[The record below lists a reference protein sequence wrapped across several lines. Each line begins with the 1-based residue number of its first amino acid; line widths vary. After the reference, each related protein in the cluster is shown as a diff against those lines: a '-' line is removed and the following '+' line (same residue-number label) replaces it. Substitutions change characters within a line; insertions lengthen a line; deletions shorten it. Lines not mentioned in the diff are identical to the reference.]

1 MWCCPRAG
9 AAHFRHEAA
18 GMKAQAAPEFTD
30 RLHMALH
37 GLAAPPA
44 GEGWNR
50 AEFDDLLPDAS
61 NLSDAAVLI
70 GLRLHADGP
79 QVLLTLRNAGLRQHA
94 GQVSFPGG
102 RIDPGDIDP
111 IAAALREA
119 HEEIGLRADQAQPLG
134 YLDPLDTIT
143 GFHVYPVVARVAT
156 DFVPILDPSEV
167 SDLFEVPLAYLL
179 DARNVQTLSR
189 EFGGRQRRYHQYDFA
204 PHRIWGATA
213 TMLVNLRERLEAAA

>member
-1 MWCCPRAG
+1 MT
-9 AAHFRHEAA
+9 
-18 GMKAQAAPEFTD
+18 PEFLD
-30 RLHMALH
+30 RLRAALH
-37 GLAAPPA
+37 PLAAPPA
-44 GEGWNR
+44 GHGWNR
-50 AEFDDLLPDAS
+50 AEFDDLLPDPAKLR
-61 NLSDAAVLI
+61 NAAVLI

-79 QVLLTLRNAGLRQHA
+79 QVLLTLRNPELRQHA

-102 RIDPGDIDP
+102 RIDAGDADP

-119 HEEIGLRADQAQPLG
+119 REEIGLRADQTQPLG

-143 GFHVYPVVARVAT
+143 GFHVYPVVARVAA
-156 DFVPILDPSEV
+156 DFVPTLDPSEV

-189 EFGGRQRRYHQYDFA
+189 EFGGRQRRYHQYDFV

-213 TMLVNLRERLEAAA
+213 TMLINFRERLQAAA

>member
-1 MWCCPRAG
+1 MT
-9 AAHFRHEAA
+9 
-18 GMKAQAAPEFTD
+18 QEFID
-30 RLHMALH
+30 RLQMALH

-44 GEGWNR
+44 GAGWNR
-50 AEFDDLLPDAS
+50 AEFDDLLPAPP
-61 NLSDAAVLI
+61 NLREAAVLI
-70 GLRLHADGP
+70 GLRPRADGT

-102 RIDPGDIDP
+102 RIDAGDADP

-119 HEEIGLRADQAQPLG
+119 HEEIGLRADQVRPLG

-143 GFHVYPVVARVAT
+143 GFHVYPLVARVDA
-156 DFVPILDPSEV
+156 DFVPTLDPSEV
-167 SDLFEVPLAYLL
+167 ADLFEVPLAYLL
-179 DARNVQTLSR
+179 DAGNVRMLSH

-213 TMLVNLRERLEAAA
+213 AMLINLRERLEAAT

>member
-1 MWCCPRAG
+1 MT
-9 AAHFRHEAA
+9 AA
-18 GMKAQAAPEFTD
+18 GMKSQAAPEFTD

-37 GLAAPPA
+37 GLATPPA
-44 GEGWNR
+44 GEAWNR
-50 AEFDDLLPDAS
+50 AEFDDLLPAVS
-61 NLSDAAVLI
+61 NLRDAAVLI

-102 RIDPGDIDP
+102 QIDQGDIDP

-143 GFHVYPVVARVAT
+143 GFHVYPVVARVAA

-179 DARNVQTLSR
+179 DARKR
-189 EFGGRQRRYHQYDFA
+189 
-204 PHRIWGATA
+204 
-213 TMLVNLRERLEAAA
+213 